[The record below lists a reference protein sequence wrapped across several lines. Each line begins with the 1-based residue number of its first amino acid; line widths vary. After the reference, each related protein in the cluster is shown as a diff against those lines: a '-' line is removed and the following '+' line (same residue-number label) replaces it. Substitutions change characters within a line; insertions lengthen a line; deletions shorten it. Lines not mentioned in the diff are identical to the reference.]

1 MHSSAATDGSPD
13 RRHYNLR
20 RSSARL
26 LRARPLRTQIART
39 DLYRLDDLRVP
50 TRLGKLRCGQAV
62 GVLRRYLGPPA
73 HQLDDELEMPAA
85 GCAVERCPLLGVPHS
100 DQESAIHE
108 LGAARQVAGART
120 VVQRL

>member
-1 MHSSAATDGSPD
+1 MARAMHSSAATDGPPD

-26 LRARPLRTQIART
+26 LRARSLRTQIART

-62 GVLRRYLGPPA
+62 GVLRRYLGPAA
-73 HQLDDELEMPAA
+73 HQLDDELEMP
-85 GCAVERCPLLGVPHS
+85 LLQPGP
-100 DQESAIHE
+100 
-108 LGAARQVAGART
+108 
-120 VVQRL
+120 